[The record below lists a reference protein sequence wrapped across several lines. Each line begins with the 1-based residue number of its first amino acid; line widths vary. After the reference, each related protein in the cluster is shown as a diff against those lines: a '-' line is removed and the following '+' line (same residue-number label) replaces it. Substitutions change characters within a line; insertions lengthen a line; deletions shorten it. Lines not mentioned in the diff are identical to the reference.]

1 MTFHQIIKNKFI
13 NGDLNFIKLPENEYD
28 IVYCHGVLHHIINL
42 EYLLEQLY
50 KTLKPHGVLVV
61 YEFVGESKWQ
71 WSEKRLQVIRKKIIN
86 RLDNKYKG
94 ISLNVK
100 SIPMMNR
107 RPLESIRAA
116 EIYSLIHNYFIPKY
130 ESYWNLLLYPFLNS
144 RNIPKK
150 NNYTGFY

>member
-86 RLDNKYKG
+86 RLD
-94 ISLNVK
+94 
-100 SIPMMNR
+100 
-107 RPLESIRAA
+107 
-116 EIYSLIHNYFIPKY
+116 
-130 ESYWNLLLYPFLNS
+130 
-144 RNIPKK
+144 
-150 NNYTGFY
+150 

>member
-71 WSEKRLQVIRKKIIN
+71 WSEKRLQVIRKDIIN